1 MRCDT
6 RHTALVSYRIACIEA
21 ESRAARCRQG
31 VVQRRRIGVIV
42 LRLVTQEIV
51 GRHRCEPRMALV
63 LLCIDGVL
71 SP

>member
-6 RHTALVSYRIACIEA
+6 RDTALVSHRIARIEA
-21 ESRAARCRQG
+21 ESRATRCRQG
-31 VVQRRRIGVIV
+31 VVQRRGIGVIV
-42 LRLVTQEIV
+42 LRLVTQDIV